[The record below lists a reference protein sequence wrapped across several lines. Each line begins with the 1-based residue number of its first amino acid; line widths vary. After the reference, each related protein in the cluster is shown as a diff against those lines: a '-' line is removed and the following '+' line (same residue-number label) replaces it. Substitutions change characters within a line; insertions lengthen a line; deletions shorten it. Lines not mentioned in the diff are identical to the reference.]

1 MQSQV
6 RKESSSL
13 RGWAG
18 PGSNPDSGCTPLR
31 ASVGLSPNSPQAQST
46 VGCPHQEGHGL
57 HSEVTGAQTLAG
69 DWEATPW
76 VSEGPGPGA
85 VSGVTP
91 GAERGARG
99 PCPLRA
105 PNPGRRS
112 SPRVCLSEPW
122 GQDSALCGD
131 PTSWSICTLQM
142 LNTSHHAQSNFSRP
156 QALGELVSAWTPAL
170 SASCSF
176 FLQQRHPTFLGGAAP
191 PLHSAWVEVAPLPPA
206 SSWRALDPEPAN
218 QHSPSPATVMGSG
231 VSTRPKSWD
240 LIKVLGRGILSIAGC
255 AGKWSHAG
263 VSGGHC
269 DAKMETGAV
278 KLIQP

>member
-1 MQSQV
+1 M
-6 RKESSSL
+6 
-13 RGWAG
+13 
-18 PGSNPDSGCTPLR
+18 
-31 ASVGLSPNSPQAQST
+31 GLSPNSPQAQST

-176 FLQQRHPTFLGGAAP
+176 FLQQRHPTFLGGLLLP
-191 PLHSAWVEVAPLPPA
+191 CTQLGWRLPPYPPQA
-206 SSWRALDPEPAN
+206 PGGPLT
-218 QHSPSPATVMGSG
+218 QSPLT
-231 VSTRPKSWD
+231 STLLARP
-240 LIKVLGRGILSIAGC
+240 
-255 AGKWSHAG
+255 
-263 VSGGHC
+263 
-269 DAKMETGAV
+269 
-278 KLIQP
+278 Q